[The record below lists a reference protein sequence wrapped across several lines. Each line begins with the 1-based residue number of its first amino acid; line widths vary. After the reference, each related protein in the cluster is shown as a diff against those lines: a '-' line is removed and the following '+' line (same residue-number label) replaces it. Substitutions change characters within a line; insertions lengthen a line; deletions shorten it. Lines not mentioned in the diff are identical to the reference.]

1 VEDYLSEKEQW
12 EWLKSQVRSNA
23 PVALTAIVVVFAAIA
38 GWRWWQ
44 QRQDTARLDAGARYM
59 QVLQSLERGDHT
71 QAFTLV
77 TQMEHDYPDA
87 PYTDQAKLLA
97 ARVYV
102 DSNELDKAAGEL
114 AAVASHS
121 KDRELALIAR
131 QRLARVQIAQGKPD
145 AALET
150 LKGTDAG
157 AFAPLYHQV
166 RGDALYAKGDRAGA
180 LTEYR
185 AAQVP
190 GGSADPLL
198 QLKISELGG
207 PQPAT
212 ANSEPATGMAK

>member
-1 VEDYLSEKEQW
+1 
-12 EWLKSQVRSNA
+12 
-23 PVALTAIVVVFAAIA
+23 
-38 GWRWWQ
+38 
-44 QRQDTARLDAGARYM
+44 
-59 QVLQSLERGDHT
+59 
-71 QAFTLV
+71 
-77 TQMEHDYPDA
+77 A
-87 PYTDQAKLLA
+87 PYTDQARLLV

-102 DSNELDKAAGEL
+102 DTNELDKAAAEL

-198 QLKISELGG
+198 QLKVSELSG
-207 PQPAT
+207 PQPAA